1 MHDSRVYYF
10 TYYFT
15 TKRNRLALKFV
26 SLVQAAQSK
35 GLSAAGM
42 ELSISEL
49 RSNNI
54 VHIVIDG
61 TAHFSVIR
69 EITETSVKLSDP
81 KLGNIVMGREK
92 FHEVFTG
99 NVLVISGPQ
108 EINQT
113 AEQTNSSTENLTTE
127 EMESIKGQQLSVSS
141 NMQLTAEE
149 MQTIKGRANL

>member
-1 MHDSRVYYF
+1 
-10 TYYFT
+10 
-15 TKRNRLALKFV
+15 
-26 SLVQAAQSK
+26 
-35 GLSAAGM
+35 M